1 MIQGLKIGDS
11 GMQSQNPQKQYP
23 KINKSAWISETAVI
37 IGNVTIKDDVFVG
50 PNAVIRADEPGSSI
64 VIESRCN
71 VQDNVVVHGLS
82 GSEVVIGGNSSLA
95 HSCIVHG
102 PCRIGEGCFVGFGAV
117 VFDCSV
123 GKDTV
128 ILHNTTV
135 RGVEVPSRKVVPDGM
150 TVTSQAGVSD
160 LEDLTGDLAE
170 FKKSVIEANIEL
182 LEGYKKL
189 AEEEEEERNEGLKD
203 FIQNEAEDPVKEES

>member
-1 MIQGLKIGDS
+1 MRMP
-11 GMQSQNPQKQYP
+11 GMRLQNPQKQYP
-23 KINKSAWISETAVI
+23 KISKSAWISETEVI
-37 IGNVTIKDDVFVG
+37 VGNVTIKEDVFVG

-64 VIESRCN
+64 LIESRCN

-82 GSEVVIGGNSSLA
+82 GSEVVIGSSSSLA
-95 HSCIVHG
+95 HGCIVHG

-117 VFDCSV
+117 VFDCSI

-150 TVTSQAGVSD
+150 TVTSRTGISD
-160 LEDLTGDLAE
+160 LEDLTEDLEE
-170 FKKSVIEANIEL
+170 FKKSVIEANIDL
-182 LEGYKKL
+182 LGGYKKL
-189 AEEEEEERNEGLKD
+189 AEEEEEAERE
-203 FIQNEAEDPVKEES
+203 